1 MTRPVDQVASFFT
14 EPDDGKILEC
24 LRHVGLGY
32 LTIGRS
38 TSILSGGGGE
48 RQRVKLASLLDEDVD
63 ILNFGEPTT
72 GLHGMDVTRLL
83 TVITD
88 L

>member
-1 MTRPVDQVASFFT
+1 MTERYLSVYGTLVWDISQSDAPIQSFQ
-14 EPDDGKILEC
+14 
-24 LRHVGLGY
+24 
-32 LTIGRS
+32 
-38 TSILSGGGGE
+38 GGE